1 MPPRLWLALV
11 AVWIAWGTTYLGIKW
26 ACETIPPFVMGGVR
40 SGLAG
45 ALMVLGVRLL
55 GVKWPTRKQWI
66 GAVVSGVVL
75 MSVSNGLVGYASRL
89 IPSSLAAL
97 LVGVTPLWLV
107 LLDWKVFRAKPPTGM
122 VLLGIGIGLAGL
134 LLLLG
139 PALEVHPGAVRG
151 NAALGLGLVFVAGGT
166 WALGSLLARHRPHPA
181 DMRMAAGIQLFA
193 GGMGQLV
200 LATVSGEW
208 ADLDVAAISARSLWS
223 VGYLVVV
230 GSWIGFLSYVTVV
243 RRAPTALASTYAYVN
258 PVVAV
263 AAGWAFAGEPVTG
276 RILLAAAV
284 LLAGVAV
291 VTLGARATGPAK
303 R

>member
-1 MPPRLWLALV
+1 
-11 AVWIAWGTTYLGIKW
+11 
-26 ACETIPPFVMGGVR
+26 MGGVR
-40 SGLAG
+40 SGIAG

-55 GVKWPTRKQWI
+55 GIRWPTRKQWI
-66 GAVVSGVVL
+66 GAAVSGVVL

-89 IPSSLAAL
+89 IPSSLSAL

-107 LLDWKVFRAKPPTGM
+107 VLDWKVFRAKAPTGP

-134 LLLLG
+134 GLLVG
-139 PALEVHPGAVRG
+139 PALAVHPGEIRG
-151 NAALGLGLVFVAGGT
+151 DALLGLGLVFVAGGT
-166 WALGSLLARHRPHPA
+166 WAFGSLLSRHRPHPA
-181 DMRMAAGIQLFA
+181 DMRMTAGIQLFF

-200 LATVSGEW
+200 LATVAGEW
-208 ADLDVAAISARSLWS
+208 ADLHPAAISARSLWA

-263 AAGWAFAGEPVTG
+263 AAGWALAGEPVTG

-291 VTLGARATGPAK
+291 VTLSAKPKGSAK